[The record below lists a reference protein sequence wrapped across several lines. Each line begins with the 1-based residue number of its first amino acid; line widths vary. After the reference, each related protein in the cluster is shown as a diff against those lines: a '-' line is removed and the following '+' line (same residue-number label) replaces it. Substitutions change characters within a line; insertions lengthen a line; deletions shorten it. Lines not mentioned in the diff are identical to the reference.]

1 MSEFNLR
8 LKLTEIAAM
17 KEDRPPYFIQGTE
30 ALLQKDNAQITK
42 AYYQSLIRQK
52 ELSSR
57 VKELEKKIHLLGEN
71 SSQLE
76 LDF

>member
-30 ALLQKDNAQITK
+30 ALL
-42 AYYQSLIRQK
+42 
-52 ELSSR
+52 
-57 VKELEKKIHLLGEN
+57 
-71 SSQLE
+71 
-76 LDF
+76 